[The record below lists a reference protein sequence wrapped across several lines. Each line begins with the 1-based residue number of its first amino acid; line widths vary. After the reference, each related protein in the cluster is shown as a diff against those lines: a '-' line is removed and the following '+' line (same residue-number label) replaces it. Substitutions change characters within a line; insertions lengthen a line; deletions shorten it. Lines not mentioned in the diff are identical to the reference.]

1 MNLYEN
7 ESVLSKKI
15 QWLLSVLNKNET
27 DELMTQ
33 FECCQH
39 NQLKIGQFKDFSQT
53 DKELATAILE
63 TVDINTIDNSKIIS
77 YQDKNFVLATD
88 DFNRLSSQQRNQLK
102 RIAETDTSLHNPIYV
117 SIEDDNTLIID

>member
-1 MNLYEN
+1 MNLYKN

-33 FECCQH
+33 FECCQN
-39 NQLKIGQFKDFSQT
+39 NQLKIGQFKDFSQA
-53 DKELATAILE
+53 DKELATAIFE

-77 YQDKNFVLATD
+77 HQDKNFVLSTD

>member
-1 MNLYEN
+1 MTDIK
-7 ESVLSKKI
+7 SI
-15 QWLLSVLNKNET
+15 QQKLNWLLSVLNKKET

-33 FECCQH
+33 FECCQ
-39 NQLKIGQFKDFSQT
+39 NNRLKIGQFKDFTQA
-53 DKELATAILE
+53 DKEFAKALLA

-77 YQDKNFVLATD
+77 HQDKNFVLSTD

-117 SIEDDNTLIID
+117 SIEDNNTLIID